1 MSGFSMRTRGF
12 ALLSAAM
19 VVVST
24 AVVPASTWQ
33 QNLGLTGLS
42 AQAAHSVPTAGQPVR
57 PVEHDE
63 ASKRA
68 TTGSPAVSWPAA
80 GTAEVNLDGSE
91 AARAGDL
98 PVRVSGRTGDV
109 RVQLLDRETASKAGV
124 QGLIFRVSGIGGQLS
139 VDVDYSSFRNAYGGD
154 WASRLGVVQ
163 LPECALT
170 QPDCAG
176 RVQLDSTNDTA
187 AGRVTAKVV
196 LPGDDDQTVVQSASG
211 PAGGV
216 LLALAAG
223 PQSSAGLGDYSATQL
238 KPSATW
244 QVSQQTGD
252 FNWSY
257 PLKTVPVP
265 SRLTPPLS
273 ISYASSRV
281 DGQTASTN
289 NQSSWLGDGWDM
301 WSGYIER
308 RFTSCAENTDD
319 VKLKTADRCWFDEN
333 ASLVLAGSGGQIIYD
348 KARDLYRLKNDDG
361 SKVERKFGAA
371 NGDRD
376 GEHWV
381 ITKSDG
387 TRYVFGRNKLD
398 GWIDGKPET
407 QSAWTVPVFGRYT
420 DQPCHNANSWK
431 DSWCDRAWRWNLDH
445 VIDKHGNTITYYY
458 NKEQNSYGRNK
469 NEAASVYTRGGSI
482 DRVEYGTRLGHEYD
496 GDAPAKVVFT
506 TADRCQPGSACN
518 IGTATDFPD
527 VPIDQFCDGTTCP
540 DRISPTFFTTKRLAK
555 VTTKAGGQDVESWT
569 LNHTFPATED
579 SSSPALWLSGI
590 KHAGHV
596 GGTAELPEVTFDGK
610 KLANRVGSEDGFGGY
625 LPLYKYRLTRVYSE
639 SGGLVALDY
648 LDGDCDRKYK
658 LPAAVDSNNLRCF
671 PVHWAPPGRAEA
683 DDWFHKY
690 VVKETV
696 ETDRTGGAPHQTTTY
711 TYLDDPAWHYTED
724 EITPERLRTW
734 SDWRGYKR
742 VRVTKGNT
750 QTERL
755 FFRGMNGDRNKDGTT
770 KHATIVDSK
779 NGSLDDWPAAQGFQ
793 REEITRNGPD
803 GPALLTVITK
813 PEPRGPTAR
822 KGALEA
828 WMTRSGESRTFTAL
842 AAGGERTTRTTPTI
856 DANGVTTQ
864 VTDWGDDST
873 PNDDMCTTY
882 TYASN
887 DALWVRLLPVKTET
901 FGTSCD
907 LPRTYTGALISSS
920 RTFYDGSTQEGVVP
934 GFGNVTKSE
943 QAPRVENNQPVYQQ
957 AARSSYDEYGR
968 VLDSWDALDR
978 KSSMTYEHTAGLL
991 TKVRVTNAKGFA
1003 AATDMSPVW
1012 GEPTVKT
1019 DANNGVTTL
1028 AYDPL
1033 GRLAEVRLPGRRAT
1047 QTPNVKFEYFVN
1059 KDAITAVATTS
1070 LTATGAN
1077 STSYAL
1083 YDGLLRPRQT
1093 QEPSPNT
1100 GRLITDTFYNEQ
1112 GVVGR
1117 TASSYYDKNSLPT
1130 KDLVTVPAGNERELP
1145 AQTINTY
1152 DALGRVL
1159 TSTFRGLGVDKW
1171 TSTNVYGGDRIST
1184 TPPPGGTATMA
1195 ITDARGRTT
1204 ELRQYKNPVQ
1214 AGDYDT
1220 TNYEYSRDG
1229 DLLKV
1234 TDPAGNKWESGY
1246 DLLGRK
1252 TSFLDPDRGLSTSAY
1267 DAAGQLTST
1276 TDSMNRTLTFGYDE
1290 LGRKKSVHQ
1299 GTVQLT
1305 GWNYDTIAKGLL
1317 TSSTRYTGGQAYTTE
1332 ITGYDPTGKPLGAK
1346 VVLPTVEGKLAEKQ
1360 YETKTT
1366 YAQDGSVNTVAMP
1379 AAGDLAAETLQYLY
1393 TKTGQPNF
1401 LSGSTPY
1408 VEKADYNEYGQLS
1421 LLTLNSGVSQGTKW
1435 VQQNFTYEADTRR
1448 LSQTA
1453 VLRNVTTGDKIVG
1466 QSEYR
1471 YDPAGNVRS
1480 ILSAPTNF
1488 KTDADGNITSLPNGN
1503 PLSVDYQCFN
1513 YDHVQQ
1519 LTEAWA
1525 GISRCAAQPSQSV
1538 VGGPAGYWQSFT
1550 YDKAGNRLA
1559 EVEHTATGDTRSDY
1573 AYPATGGHLLRSVTS
1588 QGPSGQQ
1595 LQTYD
1600 YHPTGDTKTRMVSGT
1615 THDMTW
1621 DAEGHL
1627 ATDTAGGQTTS
1638 FVYDA
1643 EGNRLLRKD
1652 PTGTTLYL
1660 AGQEV
1665 RLAAGSTTPTATR
1678 SYSLGSQV
1686 VAVRTKA
1693 TLTWLAA
1700 DHQGTQQ
1707 YSIKASDLAVERR
1720 RQTPFGEPRGAAPA
1734 SWPEE
1739 KGFVGGTTDP
1749 SGLTHLGAREYDPS
1763 IGRFISAD
1771 PVMDLSDP
1779 QQINGYSYGNSSPLT
1794 FSDASGL
1801 LATSC
1806 MDDGTNCAQHHHND
1820 KPPSQAYVQQVA
1832 QQTQQNQQLA
1842 AAGVSQADLARAQE
1856 VERQSWV
1863 DVALEAGGEVLKE
1876 VLGINDMVKCF
1887 GEGDFGACA
1896 SMVLGA
1902 IPWGK
1907 ILKAGK
1913 IVKALDNA
1921 VGAVKSFLKQREWA
1935 KNLLGRARE
1944 VLGRKRDTAGDSC
1957 LVNSFTPETQVLM
1970 ADGSRKPL
1978 AEVKVGDTVL
1988 ATDPETGKTD
1998 AKVVAR
2004 VIIGEGYKNLVE
2016 VTVDTDGATGSA
2028 TGQITATDGHP
2039 FWLPDEQR
2047 WAEASELTSGQ
2058 NLFDSAD
2065 SLLRVTAEREW
2076 IEKARVF
2083 NLTVEGI
2090 HTYYVLAG
2098 DMPVLV
2104 HNCGVDEPSD
2114 ELLDLAD
2121 SQIGKTNV
2129 ASEVTAENG
2138 MKGRGISQRRGLDE
2152 LTPQVRGAVDATG
2165 HHGGC
2170 GEIGALCQIERE
2182 GGSIWGAKAQ
2192 SVDVMGGSEGYGPE
2206 RHGAPRA
2213 MCPSC
2218 QKLFSYLKKR

>member
-1 MSGFSMRTRGF
+1 M
-12 ALLSAAM
+12 LSAAS

-33 QNLGLTGLS
+33 PPGVTGLS
-42 AQAAHSVPTAGQPVR
+42 AQPAHSVPTEGFPVL
-57 PVEHDE
+57 PIEQDE

-68 TTGSPAVSWPAA
+68 LTGSPAVQWPSV
-80 GTAEVNLDGSE
+80 GTAEVNLDGSS

-98 PVRVSGRTGDV
+98 PVWVGDRTGDV
-109 RVQLLDRETASKAGV
+109 RVQLLDRGTASKAGV
-124 QGLIFRVSGIGGQLS
+124 QGPLLRITGAGGSLS
-139 VDVDYSSFRNAYGGD
+139 VGIDYSSFRSAYGGD

-176 RVQLDSTNDTA
+176 RVQLDSTNDA
-187 AGRVTAKVV
+187 ANSRVTTKVV
-196 LPGDDDQTVVQSASG
+196 LPGEDDRTVAQNASG

-223 PQSSAGLGDYSATQL
+223 PQSSAGLGDYSATPL

-265 SRLTPPLS
+265 SGLTPPLS

-308 RFTSCAENTDD
+308 RFTSCAENTDN
-319 VKLKTADRCWFDEN
+319 VALKTADRCWFDEN

-348 KARDLYRLKNDDG
+348 KDQDLYRLKNDDG
-361 SKVERKFGAA
+361 SRVERKFGAA

-376 GEHWV
+376 GEYWV

-398 GWIDGKPET
+398 GWTDGKPQT
-407 QSAWTVPVFGRYT
+407 QSAWTVPVFGRY
-420 DQPCHNANSWK
+420 DGQPCHNASWK

-458 NKEQNSYGRNK
+458 NREQNSYGRNK

-482 DRVEYGTRLGHEYD
+482 DRIEYGTRLGHEYD

-527 VPIDQFCDGTTCP
+527 VPIDQFCDGSTCP

-555 VTTKAGGQDVESWT
+555 VTTKVGGQDVESWT

-610 KLANRVGSEDGFGGY
+610 KLANRVGSADGFGGY

-648 LDGDCDRKYK
+648 LDSDCDRKTR
-658 LPAAVDSNNLRCF
+658 LPGSVDENNLRCF
-671 PVHWAPPGRAEA
+671 PVTWAAPGRTEA
-683 DDWFHKY
+683 VDWFNKY
-690 VVKETV
+690 VVKNTV
-696 ETDRTGGAPHQTTTY
+696 ETDRTGGAPLQTIAY
-711 TYLDDPAWHYTED
+711 SYLGDPAWHYTED

-734 SDWRGYKR
+734 SDWRGYQR
-742 VRVTKGNT
+742 VKVTKGNS

-755 FFRGMNGDRNKDGTT
+755 FFRGMNGDLKKDGSR
-770 KHATIVDSK
+770 KHATVVDSK

-793 REEITRNGPD
+793 REEITRDGPD
-803 GPALLTVITK
+803 GPALLTVITR

-822 KGALEA
+822 KGAVEA
-828 WMTRSGESRTFTAL
+828 WMIRSGESRTFTAL
-842 AAGGERTTRTTPTI
+842 AAGGERSTRTTPTI
-856 DANGVTTQ
+856 DAKGVITQ

-873 PNDDMCTTY
+873 PDDDMCTTY

-887 DALWVRLLPVKTET
+887 DALWLRLLPVRTEK
-901 FGTSCD
+901 FGVRCD
-907 LPRTYTGALISSS
+907 VPRTYTGSLISST
-920 RTFYDGSTQEGVVP
+920 RNFYDGSTNEGAVP
-934 GFGNVTKSE
+934 GVGNVTKSE
-943 QAPRVENNQPVYQQ
+943 QAPRVDNNQPAFVQ
-957 AARSSYDEYGR
+957 AARSSYDNYGR

-991 TKVRVTNAKGFA
+991 AKVRVTNAKGFT
-1003 AATDMSPVW
+1003 ATTEMSPAW
-1012 GEPTVKT
+1012 GEPMLKT
-1019 DANNGVTTL
+1019 DANNGVTRL
-1028 AYDPL
+1028 LYDPL
-1033 GRLAEVRLPGRRAT
+1033 GRLSEVRVPGRPT
-1047 QTPNVKFEYFVN
+1047 DESPNVRFEYFVN

-1070 LTATGAN
+1070 LTDTGAD

-1093 QEPSPNT
+1093 QEPSPYT
-1100 GRLITDTFYNEQ
+1100 GRLITDTFYNDQ
-1112 GVVGR
+1112 GAVGR
-1117 TASSYYDKNSLPT
+1117 TASSYYDKDSLPS
-1130 KDLVTVPAGNERELP
+1130 KALAAVPAGSEKDLP
-1145 AQTINTY
+1145 SQTINTY

-1159 TSTFRGLGVDKW
+1159 TSTFKGLGVDKW
-1171 TSTNVYGGDRIST
+1171 TSTNVYGGDRTST
-1184 TPPPGGTATMA
+1184 TPPSGGTATTTL
-1195 ITDARGRTT
+1195 TDARGRIT
-1204 ELRQYKNPVQ
+1204 ELRQHKNPTPT
-1214 AGDYDT
+1214 GDYDT
-1220 TNYEYSRDG
+1220 TRYEYSRDG

-1234 TDPAGNKWESGY
+1234 TDPAGNKWESTY

-1252 TSFLDPDRGLSTSAY
+1252 TSFLDPDRGLSSSVY

-1276 TDSMNRTLTFGYDE
+1276 TDSLNRTLTYGYDE

-1299 GTVQLT
+1299 GNVQLT
-1305 GWNYDTIAKGLL
+1305 GWTYDTVAKGLL
-1317 TSSTRYTGGQAYTTE
+1317 TSSTRYTGGQAYTTTV
-1332 ITGYDPTGKPLGAK
+1332 TGYDPTGKPLGAK
-1346 VVLPTVEGKLAEKQ
+1346 VVLPAVEGKLSEKQ
-1360 YETKTT
+1360 YETKTS
-1366 YAQDGSVNTVAMP
+1366 YGHDGSVFTVTMP
-1379 AAGDLAAETLQYLY
+1379 AAGDLAAETLIYNY
-1393 TKTGQPNF
+1393 TQTGQPIA
-1401 LSGSTPY
+1401 LSGATPY

-1421 LLTLNSGVSQGTKW
+1421 LLTLNSGAGTSQGTKW
-1435 VQQNFTYEADTRR
+1435 VQQNYTYEADTRR

-1453 VLRNVTTGDKIVG
+1453 VLRHDTTKKFVG
-1466 QSEYR
+1466 QTAYR
-1471 YDPAGNVRS
+1471 YDAAGNVRS

-1488 KTDADGNITSLPNGN
+1488 QTDADGNITSLPNGD
-1503 PLSVDYQCFN
+1503 PLSVDYQCFK

-1525 GISRCAAQPSQSV
+1525 GISRCAAQPSQSA

-1550 YDKAGNRLA
+1550 YDKAGNRLK
-1559 EVEHTATGDTRSDY
+1559 EVDHTAAGDTTSDY
-1573 AYPATGGHLLRSVTS
+1573 EYPTTGGHLLRSVTS

-1627 ATDTAGGQTTS
+1627 ATDTAAGQTTS

-1652 PTGTTLYL
+1652 PGGTTLYL

-1678 SYSLGSQV
+1678 SYSLGGQV

-1693 TLTWLAA
+1693 ALTWLAG

-1707 YSIKASDLAVERR
+1707 YSIKASTLAVEQR
-1720 RQTPFGEPRGAAPA
+1720 RQTPFGEPRGAAPV

-1771 PVMDLSDP
+1771 PIMDLSDP
-1779 QQINGYSYGNSSPLT
+1779 QQINGYAYGNSSPLT

-1806 MDDGTNCAQHHHND
+1806 LDDGLNCAQHHHND
-1820 KPPSQAYVQQVA
+1820 KPPSQAYVEYSARIVQEREQQ
-1832 QQTQQNQQLA
+1832 A

-1856 VERQSWV
+1856 IERQSWV

-1913 IVKALDNA
+1913 IIKALDNA

-1935 KNLLGRARE
+1935 KNLLGRARDA
-1944 VLGRKRDTAGDSC
+1944 LSRKRETSGDAC

-1988 ATDPETGKTD
+1988 ATDPETGETAAKT
-1998 AKVVAR
+1998 VAR

-2016 VTVDTDGATGSA
+2016 VTVDTDGAEGSA
-2028 TGQITATDGHP
+2028 TETITATDGHP

-2047 WAEASELTSGQ
+2047 WAKAAELTAGEDLLNASGLQ
-2058 NLFDSAD
+2058 LK
-2065 SLLRVTAEREW
+2065 VTDVRAW
-2076 IEKARVF
+2076 TQKAQVF
-2083 NLTVEGI
+2083 NLTVESI
-2090 HTYYVLAG
+2090 HTYYALVG
-2098 DMPVLV
+2098 DAPVLV
-2104 HNCGVDEPSD
+2104 HNCGEPSD

-2121 SQIGKTNV
+2121 SHIGRTNV
-2129 ASEVTAENG
+2129 ASEVTAKDG
-2138 MKGRGISQRRGLDE
+2138 TKGYGVSGSRTSDE
-2152 LTPQVRGAVDATG
+2152 LTKDVRGAVEATG

-2170 GEIGALCQIERE
+2170 GEIGGLCDIESQDA
-2182 GGSIWGAKAQ
+2182 SIWGATAE
-2192 SVDVMGGSEGYGPE
+2192 SVDVMGGTEDYGPE

-2218 QKLFSYLKKR
+2218 RKLFDYLGK